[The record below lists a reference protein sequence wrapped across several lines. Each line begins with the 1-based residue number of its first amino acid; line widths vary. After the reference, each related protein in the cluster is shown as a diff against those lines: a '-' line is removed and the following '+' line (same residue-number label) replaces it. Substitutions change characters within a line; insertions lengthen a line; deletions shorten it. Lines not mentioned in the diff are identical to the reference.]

1 MDMDAHCVEVRLA
14 IDESETEGRLL
25 ELMDAAAL
33 SDMETA
39 ADELRDTAALRETNG
54 DAEEFRE
61 VSGEK
66 DWLGVTDRLTGIDGL
81 RKDDRLAIDERDME
95 EQSLELNDIAALW
108 EIVGETSAVSDCTGE
123 CDSLSDT
130 EIVTESD
137 EQDDGDRLAI
147 GERDDEVEPTEL
159 TDNAALTEIDGDS
172 IESSVREGETESL
185 GEADELVDN
194 DTLCDDVRLAI
205 VERDPE
211 ELPLELADV
220 VALREIVGVAEE
232 LNDFKGENE

>member
-1 MDMDAHCVEVRLA
+1 
-14 IDESETEGRLL
+14 
-25 ELMDAAAL
+25 
-33 SDMETA
+33 
-39 ADELRDTAALRETNG
+39 
-54 DAEEFRE
+54 
-61 VSGEK
+61 
-66 DWLGVTDRLTGIDGL
+66 
-81 RKDDRLAIDERDME
+81 ME
-95 EQSLELNDIAALW
+95 EQSLELNDVAALW